1 MPPTARRLAAGPC
14 MAAALLLAGCT
25 STAGVDEQAAPP
37 TSSTA
42 PTDAPALDVEV
53 VADGLDHPWD
63 VARAPDGTL
72 LLDERSGG
80 FSAVQPDGTAH
91 EVAADFSDLFARG

>member
-1 MPPTARRLAAGPC
+1 MPFSARTPVAGTLGMGVVLLLVGACHGPPLNDPPVPAAG
-14 MAAALLLAGCT
+14 
-25 STAGVDEQAAPP
+25 
-37 TSSTA
+37 
-42 PTDAPALDVEV
+42 PALDVTV

-80 FSAVQPDGTAH
+80 FTAVLPDGSVQ
-91 EVAADFSDLFARG
+91 EVEADFSDLFADG